1 MKFSEIWC
9 VDASQQ
15 INIHLKARFSI
26 LAFSCHFAF
35 FCLFCSFLPFLAI
48 RQDLN
53 RSMKFSKILFVDASL
68 QIKTES
74 RFKFRFSILAF
85 FSLFKPY

>member
-26 LAFSCHFAF
+26 LAFSC
-35 FCLFCSFLPFLAI
+35 LFCIFLPFLLFFAFLAI

-74 RFKFRFSILAF
+74 RFKFRFSILAL
-85 FSLFKPY
+85 FSLF